1 MELWELQQMQALP
14 LDVKIAKSRLR
25 IREWY
30 THYGGDVYVSF
41 SALYI
46 RTFRL
51 CFRTPAWSF
60 RRSVSLSKVPRM
72 SHACG
77 LQ

>member
-41 SALYI
+41 S
-46 RTFRL
+46 
-51 CFRTPAWSF
+51 
-60 RRSVSLSKVPRM
+60 
-72 SHACG
+72 G
-77 LQ
+77 G